1 MIVCKIT
8 LNKQEEVDYNKIFS
22 KVLDMGDFIMMASD
36 EAYEILF
43 ASEEEDVDEN
53 YIRKALRKH
62 KIDFMIHVYSLN
74 DKFDFDSYTN
84 QWVINN
90 LDKQFKIKIE
100 KEQQPELNKISKK
113 LELLDKVLDETEKA
127 KQRYEQAADLIAAQ
141 KQEGASTPEE
151 K

>member
-22 KVLDMGDFIMMASD
+22 KVLDAGDFIMMASD

-141 KQEGASTPEE
+141 KQGGVSTPEE

>member
-22 KVLDMGDFIMMASD
+22 KVLDAGDFIMMASD

-90 LDKQFKIKIE
+90 LDKQFK
-100 KEQQPELNKISKK
+100 
-113 LELLDKVLDETEKA
+113 
-127 KQRYEQAADLIAAQ
+127 
-141 KQEGASTPEE
+141 
-151 K
+151 